1 MITVYHNPRCRKS
14 REALAFL
21 ENENQDFEVIK
32 YLDEP
37 LSKTELES
45 LLKKLKLE
53 PIDLV
58 RTQEQVWKTSYRD
71 KNLSKSQL
79 VDMMLEHPRLM
90 ERPIVVNG
98 DKAVVGRP
106 AEKILAIL

>member
-21 ENENQDFEVIK
+21 EKENQTFEVVK

-37 LSKTELES
+37 LSKAQLES
-45 LLKKLKLE
+45 LLEKLE
-53 PIDLV
+53 LDPIDLI
-58 RTQEQVWKTSYRD
+58 RTQEQIWITSFRD

-79 VDMMLEHPRLM
+79 VDLMLEHPRLM

-98 DKAVVGRP
+98 DKAVIGRP
-106 AEKILAIL
+106 VEKIHDVL

>member
-21 ENENQDFEVIK
+21 EKENQDFEVIK

-37 LSKTELES
+37 LSKVQLES
-45 LLKKLKLE
+45 LLEKLKLE

-58 RTQEQVWKTSYRD
+58 RTQEQIWKTGYRD

-79 VDMMLEHPRLM
+79 VDIMLEHPKLM

-98 DKAVVGRP
+98 DKAVLGRP
-106 AEKILAIL
+106 AEKILEIL

>member
-21 ENENQDFEVIK
+21 EEEKQAFEVVK

-37 LSKTELES
+37 LSKAQLES
-45 LLKKLKLE
+45 LLEKLKLE

-58 RTQEQVWKTSYRD
+58 RTQEQVWKTGYRD

-79 VDMMLEHPRLM
+79 IDLMLEHPRLM

-98 DKAVVGRP
+98 SNAVVGRP
-106 AEKILAIL
+106 AEKIRDIL